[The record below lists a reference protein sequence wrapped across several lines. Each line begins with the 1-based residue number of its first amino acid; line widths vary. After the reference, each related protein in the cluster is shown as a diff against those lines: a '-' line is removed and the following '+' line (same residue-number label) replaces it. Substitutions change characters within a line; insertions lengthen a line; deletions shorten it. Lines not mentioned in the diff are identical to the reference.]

1 MTPTTR
7 ALCVRRLS
15 DQSAR
20 FFRLMDREITHDE
33 KFFQFLLIDFLCHIG
48 IRMQNYA
55 GFESV
60 ADEFLLTRTLDRLPD
75 YTAQSQK
82 PSHLVAGLIVSIL
95 RQRKFLQMNR
105 TACF

>member
-60 ADEFLLTRTLDRLPD
+60 ADEFLLTR
-75 YTAQSQK
+75 
-82 PSHLVAGLIVSIL
+82 SI
-95 RQRKFLQMNR
+95 
-105 TACF
+105 ACPITPRNLKSPATWSLASLFRSCGRGNSCK